1 MVALH
6 GRVEA
11 ALAEAGLPRGASAVS
26 GPSDGRPGPRRRER
40 NSRPFSLWPKGVRRE
55 GDRSSDEGILELGK
69 LVQLQ
74 SDFAAG
80 SMTVDK
86 VAVFSSTLTS
96 DGPVYEKIGSSSLG
110 GKT

>member
-1 MVALH
+1 MIQLH
-6 GRVEA
+6 DRIEAELAELGYREEHRRFQVHLTVGRV
-11 ALAEAGLPRGASAVS
+11 RGGENGTR
-26 GPSDGRPGPRRRER
+26 GPSPYGRRAFGG
-40 NSRPFSLWPKGVRRE
+40 K

-110 GKT
+110 GNT